1 MPARPAGC
9 YRLRQRAGSADLNHM
24 IDTASVRQILCLL
37 APVGQGLVINDGVGP
52 ETLELFQFSSEEEVA
67 ITRAPAAFANCS
79 ANSDTPPVP
88 RISTVSPGFTW
99 PHTTKPLQAVTPAQ
113 VSVAASTCV

>member
-37 APVGQGLVINDGVGP
+37 ASVGHGLGINDGVGP
-52 ETLELFQFSSEEEVA
+52 ETPELFQLLLGGGRTDFSGACSFRGVPREQRYT
-67 ITRAPAAFANCS
+67 TRAK
-79 ANSDTPPVP
+79 DQH
-88 RISTVSPGFTW
+88 RITGF
-99 PHTTKPLQAVTPAQ
+99 H
-113 VSVAASTCV
+113 VAAHDQSSAGVDALARER